1 MFNGILNLL
10 AMPSWRL
17 ADWSTGAT
25 TITVA
30 ALATDNATAA
40 TAATTTTNNTTTAA
54 AVHAG
59 DPG

>member
-25 TITVA
+25 TVAIA
-30 ALATDNATAA
+30 ALTTDNA